1 MFNSNNLKSLWRLL
15 DWSDRDKAILLSLS
29 TVPLLAGYI
38 GWLWFS
44 ITFTQF
50 GLEYISP
57 SGAHLT
63 YVLASL
69 SMLGWLGFTA
79 WGLLLRRC
87 QRHSRL
93 YTGCV
98 IYFYGISLLFIG
110 HMVGLYNPLLGVM
123 LLGGSLTGFILFD
136 YWRVLGSFL
145 LSLLLIIVLAGL
157 VGAGVLEYAPLFIS
171 DPIVKGSVSVYW
183 VFSIIL
189 CSVPFVTTVFFA
201 VFILL
206 NRWRRR
212 EDKIRML
219 SATDPLTGLAN
230 RRSLFEKAEHELAR
244 AKRNGQHLA
253 VCMIDLDHFKLINDQ
268 HGHAAGDSVLQQVS
282 LVLSRELRDVDIIG
296 RIGGEEFVLVL
307 PDSDGEAVFQAVERC
322 RRAIE
327 KTPMVLSDSHEQSAV
342 TASFGVFASKGR
354 DSLTFAQMLARADE
368 ALYQAKE
375 EGRNRVVLWKG

>member
-1 MFNSNNLKSLWRLL
+1 M
-15 DWSDRDKAILLSLS
+15 
-29 TVPLLAGYI
+29 PLLAGYMA
-38 GWLWFS
+38 WLWFTQ
-44 ITFTQF
+44 TFTQF
-50 GLEYISP
+50 GLDYISP
-57 SGAHLT
+57 SGARLT
-63 YVLASL
+63 YAFAFL
-69 SMLGWLGFTA
+69 SQLCWLGFSA
-79 WGLLLRRC
+79 WGFLLRRFH
-87 QRHSRL
+87 RHSRF
-93 YTGCV
+93 YTGSV

-145 LSLLLIIVLAGL
+145 LSLLLIILLASL
-157 VGAGVLEYAPLFIS
+157 VGAGILEYAPLFIS

-189 CSVPFVTTVFFA
+189 CSVPFVVTVFFA

-212 EDKIRML
+212 EAKIRRL

-230 RRSLFEKAEHELAR
+230 RRSLFEKAEYELAR
-244 AKRNGQHLA
+244 VRRNGQHLA
-253 VCMIDLDHFKLINDQ
+253 VCMVDLDHFKSINDQ
-268 HGHAAGDSVLQQVS
+268 HGHAAGDSVLQQISRVFT
-282 LVLSRELRDVDIIG
+282 RELRDVDIVG

-307 PDSDGEAVFQAVERC
+307 PDSDGEAVLQAVERC

-327 KTPMVLSDSHEQSAV
+327 TAPIVLADSREQLGV
-342 TASFGVFASKGR
+342 TASFGVCASKGR

-368 ALYQAKE
+368 VLYQAKR
-375 EGRNRVVLWKG
+375 EGRNRVTLWKG